1 MKRGLTEL
9 VFVLD
14 RSGSMRGLAQ
24 DAIGGFNG
32 LIEKQ
37 RNEAGEARV
46 TAVLFDDTYEMI
58 YNNVDI
64 NEVPPLTD
72 EVYYPRG
79 ITALLDAVGKTID
92 SVGERLAATP
102 EAERP
107 EKVVF
112 VITTDG
118 LENASCSYTV
128 DRVKEMIE
136 HQKNKYSWEFLF
148 YGAGIDA
155 VHSAREIGISADKA
169 MRIAADSEG
178 IRESYSCMSEM
189 ISEFRMP
196 RIRKR
201 ILPTEETSK
210 EDKDND

>member
-1 MKRGLTEL
+1 MNNNLTEL

-14 RSGSMRGLAQ
+14 RSGSMHGLENET
-24 DAIGGFNG
+24 IGGFNG

-37 RNEAGEARV
+37 RTEEGETRV
-46 TAVLFDDTYEMI
+46 TAVLFDNEYDVLYDG
-58 YNNVDI
+58 VDI
-64 NEVPPLTD
+64 GSVPPLTGK
-72 EVYYPRG
+72 EYFARG
-79 ITALLDAVGKTID
+79 TTALLDAVGKTID
-92 SVGERLAATP
+92 AVGERLAATP
-102 EAERP
+102 EEERP
-107 EKVVF
+107 AKVIF
-112 VITTDG
+112 AITTDG
-118 LENASCSYTV
+118 LENASRYYSLGQ
-128 DRVKEMIE
+128 VKEMIE

-196 RIRKR
+196 RIKKR
-201 ILPTEETSK
+201 ILPTEETNK
-210 EDKDND
+210 EDKNK

>member
-1 MKRGLTEL
+1 MNNNLTEL

-14 RSGSMRGLAQ
+14 RSGSMHGLENET
-24 DAIGGFNG
+24 IGGFNG

-37 RNEAGEARV
+37 RAEEGETRV
-46 TAVLFDDTYEMI
+46 TAVLFDNEYDVLYDG
-58 YNNVDI
+58 VDI
-64 NEVPPLTD
+64 GSVPSLTGK
-72 EVYYPRG
+72 EYFARG
-79 ITALLDAVGKTID
+79 TTALLDAVGKTID
-92 SVGERLAATP
+92 AVGERLAAIP
-102 EAERP
+102 EEQRP
-107 EKVVF
+107 AKVIF
-112 VITTDG
+112 AITTDG
-118 LENASCSYTV
+118 LENASRYYSLGQ
-128 DRVKEMIE
+128 VKEMIE

-196 RIRKR
+196 RIKKR
-201 ILPTEETSK
+201 ILPTEETNK
-210 EDKDND
+210 EDKNK